1 MKNKR
6 FLASMLS
13 ILMLSSNM
21 GVQAFADTATTNSS
35 FTATSEMIGGGLIVT
50 IPDSVPLAKS
60 DDNFVGTGKVTAQ
73 GSTSPENVLSVSTNP
88 KITYKNQYKTDITVD
103 ADVTFGT
110 DCVAEWSASELKDN
124 ITADPKLGY
133 DVTAKVPFA
142 DIKYIGE
149 YKTNILFNI
158 ALSTSD
164 AVTTYYMGY
173 NYTDSTNVNY
183 LNQNDIAYDILPQAD
198 TVAELKEFSTDREA
212 IEAKGYDKIV
222 ESSDANLVIPSTM
235 DGNEVV
241 GVSFDTFFADED
253 IATYVDDIEVPSS
266 VTGVELSDTT
276 SSASTTVITCE
287 NVRTA
292 VNLSKK
298 LPSAAKIRFRFE
310 ANGERDYTEFFRY
323 YYSSTYGYIVEG
335 FSEYGYNMLKSYGAD
350 STVEVTLPVTYKGN
364 EVKGFNSGG
373 TYKFSAVLEDP
384 ELPSQVWVLPDSYT
398 YCGGFWNDGRI
409 NESNPCTKLKGVV
422 LNSGLEQ
429 ISANAFKYC
438 TGLESIE
445 IPASV
450 TKIGSQAFAH
460 CPNLTSVT
468 FEEGFNGLYS
478 DSMNYNVFMGTG
490 ITEVTFP
497 SSMTKLNG
505 TEFGNSSTSI
515 TLEKINWNINH
526 DAVEQLYNDNYL
538 SNAGVLVSFADG
550 NYIGV
555 GSSAIPQTAQSD
567 DGINAF
573 ISSDVTD
580 NAFNNNEG
588 KAYKHITIQNG
599 VTSIGSKAFYKCTA
613 ETISIPDTVTT
624 IGANAFDKTSSNLGT
639 FDLRNVTSL
648 GGSAFKGVTFDKLT
662 VTDDQI
668 QAENIRGTTIKDLY
682 IDYDGSALLAKYS
695 SNECTI
701 TNVYFSGSEE
711 EWATFVGSNADN
723 NAPLT
728 GANITCNATMP

>member
-1 MKNKR
+1 
-6 FLASMLS
+6 MLS

-103 ADVTFGT
+103 ADVDFGT

-266 VTGVELSDTT
+266 VTGIELSDTT

-310 ANGERDYTEFFRY
+310 ANGERDYTEFFSYTR
-323 YYSSTYGYIVEG
+323 SSTHGYIVEG

-350 STVEVTLPVTYKGN
+350 STVEITMPVTHDGK
-364 EVKGFNSGG
+364 EVKGLRSGG
-373 TYKFSAVLEDP
+373 TYEFSAVLEDP
-384 ELPSQVWVLPDSYT
+384 ELPEQIWILPDSYT
-398 YCGGFWNDGRI
+398 FCGGFWNDGRV

-422 LNSGLEQ
+422 FNSGLEE
-429 ISANAFKYC
+429 IHADAFEYC
-438 TGLESIE
+438 TGLESIK

-450 TKIGSQAFAH
+450 TKIGDSAFGH
-460 CPNLTSVT
+460 CTNLTNVT
-468 FEEGFNGLYS
+468 FEEGFNG
-478 DSMNYNVFMGTG
+478 NIGIGAFQNTG
-490 ITEVTFP
+490 ITEITFP
-497 SSMTKLNG
+497 SSKTTLNG
-505 TEFGNSSTSI
+505 TEFGSSSSSI
-515 TLEKINWNINH
+515 TTLEKINWNINH
-526 DAVEQLYNDNYL
+526 DEPTITYDNKNL

-567 DGINAF
+567 DGINAV
-573 ISSDVTD
+573 ISSDVVD
-580 NAFNNNEG
+580 KQFYNIEG
-588 KAYKHITIQNG
+588 KAYKHITISSG
-599 VTSIGSKAFYKCTA
+599 VSSIGVKAFYDCTA

-624 IGANAFDKTSSNLGT
+624 IGETAFKGATSNLGD
-639 FDLRNVTSL
+639 FDLRNVTSI
-648 GGSAFKGVTFDKLT
+648 GSYAFYGATFDKLT

-668 QAENIRGTTIKDLY
+668 YAKNINGAIIEDLY
-682 IDYDGSALLAKYS
+682 IDYDGSVNLKGWVTD
-695 SNECTI
+695 NCTI
-701 TNVYFSGSEE
+701 TNVYFSGSEDD
-711 EWATFVGSNADN
+711 WATFVGSNVDN

-728 GANITCNATMP
+728 GANITFNATMP

>member
-1 MKNKR
+1 
-6 FLASMLS
+6 MLS

-60 DDNFVGTGKVTAQ
+60 GDNFVGTGKVTAQ

-88 KITYKNQYKTDITVD
+88 KITYKNQYKTDITVE

-212 IEAKGYDKIV
+212 IEAKGYDKVV

-310 ANGERDYTEFFRY
+310 ANGERDYTEFFTYTRDSNNDY
-323 YYSSTYGYIVEG
+323 YRIQG
-335 FSEYGYNMLKSYGAD
+335 FSEYGYDMLKSYGAD
-350 STVEVTLPVTYKGN
+350 STVEVTMPVTYNGK
-364 EVKGFNSGG
+364 EVKALWIDGS
-373 TYKFSAVLEDP
+373 KSSEVLKDP
-384 ELPSQVWVLPDSYT
+384 ELPDQVWVLPDNYVA
-398 YCGGFWNDGRI
+398 CLGFWDSGCGFS
-409 NESNPCTKLKGVV
+409 EDNPCTKLKGVV
-422 LNSGLEQ
+422 LNSGLEE
-429 ISANAFKYC
+429 IYADAFRYC
-438 TGLESIE
+438 TGLESIK

-450 TKIGSQAFAH
+450 TKIGEKAFWN
-460 CPNLTSVT
+460 CTNLTNVT
-468 FEEGFNGLYS
+468 FEEGFNGNIG
-478 DSMNYNVFMGTG
+478 DNAFYNTG
-490 ITEVTFP
+490 ITQLTFP
-497 SSMTKLNG
+497 SSMVQLNARA
-505 TEFGNSSTSI
+505 FGGSPSDASI
-515 TLEKINWNINH
+515 EKVIWNVNH
-526 DAVEQLYNDNYL
+526 DVPTVANSGLNYAMVVY
-538 SNAGVLVSFADG
+538 SDT

-567 DGINAF
+567 DGINAVV
-573 ISSDVTD
+573 SSDVTEEAFD
-580 NAFNNNEG
+580 NYEG
-588 KAYKHITIQNG
+588 KAYKHITIQSG
-599 VTSIGSKAFYKCTA
+599 VTSIGKRAFCNCTA

-624 IGANAFDKTSSNLGT
+624 IGANAFAWASSNLGT

-648 GGSAFKGVTFDKLT
+648 GGGAFSNATFDKLI

-668 QAENIRGTTIKDLY
+668 SAESINSVTVKDLY
-682 IDYDGSALLAKYS
+682 IDYDGSVNLKGWVTD
-695 SNECTI
+695 NCTI
-701 TNVYFSGSEE
+701 TNVYFSGSEDD
-711 EWATFVGSNADN
+711 WTTFVGSNADN

-728 GANITCNATMP
+728 GANITFNAPMP